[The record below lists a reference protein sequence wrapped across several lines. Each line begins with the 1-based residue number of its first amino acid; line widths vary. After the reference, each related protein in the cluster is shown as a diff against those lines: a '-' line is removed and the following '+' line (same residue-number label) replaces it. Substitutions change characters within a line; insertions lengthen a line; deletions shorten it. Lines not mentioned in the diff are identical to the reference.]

1 MFDYFSQQI
10 SDSTSQ
16 QQSLTPVKNAP
27 PSSSIQDQ
35 RCEAG
40 GRIIK
45 TILSN
50 KEVRNANASQ
60 HHHESHML
68 NTEKDKLPPRVLN
81 SRSTV
86 KDRIVEN
93 AERGQF
99 EERPNH
105 LHGSVLA
112 GEKIEWHARNRDRP
126 DQGIWA
132 PRCYD
137 KSAFGG
143 GSHVSSSEF
152 PSTQSHPGD
161 NLSQQT
167 DGMYVAEM
175 FFFVADDV

>member
-27 PSSSIQDQ
+27 PPSSIQDQ
-35 RCEAG
+35 RCKAG

-86 KDRIVEN
+86 KDHIGEN
-93 AERGQF
+93 AESGKF

-112 GEKIEWHARNRDRP
+112 GEKIERHARNRDRP
-126 DQGIWA
+126 DRGIWA
-132 PRCYD
+132 ARCYD
-137 KSAFGG
+137 KSASGG

-152 PSTQSHPGD
+152 PRTQSHPGD

-175 FFFVADDV
+175 FFVADDV